1 MSMSQEQI
9 KQLLLGSLT
18 EKDATRELEDAGY
31 EVRIVAEDDEQYILT
46 CDYVPTRANLSL
58 RDGKVTDL
66 FLG

>member
-9 KQLLLGSLT
+9 KQLLLGFT

-31 EVRIVAEDDEQYILT
+31 EVRIVAVDDEQFAMT

-58 RDGKVTDL
+58 RDGKITDL